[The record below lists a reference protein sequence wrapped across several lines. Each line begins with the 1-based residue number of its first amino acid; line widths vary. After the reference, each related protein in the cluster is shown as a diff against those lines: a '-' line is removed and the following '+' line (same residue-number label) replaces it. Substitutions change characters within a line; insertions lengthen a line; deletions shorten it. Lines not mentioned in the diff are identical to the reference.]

1 MVPEIVARSNVII
14 TCHHIISRHA
24 KYNTKYNM
32 EYLFFF
38 NCLQR
43 WASKRN
49 ADSLSIFGH
58 DEWKFRVKQSETCG
72 RAALVKLQASC
83 CD

>member
-38 NCLQR
+38 LTVYKDGL
-43 WASKRN
+43 AN
-49 ADSLSIFGH
+49 AMQIPYLFLDMMSGNF
-58 DEWKFRVKQSETCG
+58 V
-72 RAALVKLQASC
+72 
-83 CD
+83 